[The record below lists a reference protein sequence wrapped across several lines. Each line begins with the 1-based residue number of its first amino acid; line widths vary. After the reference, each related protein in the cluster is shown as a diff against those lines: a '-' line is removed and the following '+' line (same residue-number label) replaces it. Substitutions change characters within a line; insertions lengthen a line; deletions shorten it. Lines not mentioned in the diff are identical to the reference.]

1 MALTAAAGTLGI
13 GRAFR
18 SIRPTNASTN
28 LDRISTMTVTL
39 MPLPYAEDAL
49 APSISADTLKVHHGA
64 HHKTYVDKVNAAIAG
79 TDLENKS
86 IEDITRAAKEQGKK
100 PLFNS
105 AAQTW
110 NHGFY
115 WYSLSPKKTAPSAAL
130 ASAIDS
136 AFGSMDEM
144 LAKLK
149 SEAVDHFASGWAWLV
164 ADGGKLKITSTH
176 DADTELLGGGNPL
189 LTIDVWEH
197 AYYIDVKNK
206 RPDYVSA
213 VLGNLINWD
222 FASENFARGTPWVYP
237 A

>member
-1 MALTAAAGTLGI
+1 
-13 GRAFR
+13 
-18 SIRPTNASTN
+18 
-28 LDRISTMTVTL
+28 MTVTL
-39 MPLPYAEDAL
+39 MPLPYSEDAL
-49 APSISADTLKVHHGA
+49 APHISADTLKVHHGA
-64 HHKTYVDKVNAAIAG
+64 HHKTYVDKVVAAVAG
-79 TDLENKS
+79 TDLENAS
-86 IEDITRAAKEQGKK
+86 VEEITKAAQEQGKK

-115 WYSLSPKKTAPSAAL
+115 WYSLSPTKTEPSSAL

-149 SEAVDHFASGWAWLV
+149 QESVDHFASGWGWLV
-164 ADGGKLKITSTH
+164 DDGGTLKVISTH
-176 DADTELLGGGNPL
+176 DADTAWLHGVNPL

-206 RPDYVSA
+206 RPDYVTA
-213 VLGNLINWD
+213 VLGNLLNWE
-222 FASENFARGTPWVYP
+222 FASENFDRGTTWVYP
-237 A
+237 S

>member
-1 MALTAAAGTLGI
+1 MPVIL
-13 GRAFR
+13 
-18 SIRPTNASTN
+18 S
-28 LDRISTMTVTL
+28 
-39 MPLPYAEDAL
+39 PLPYPEDAL
-49 APSISADTLKVHHGA
+49 APHISADTLRVHHGA

-79 TDLENKS
+79 TELETAS
-86 IEDITRAAKEQGKK
+86 VEDITKAAKEQGKK

-115 WYSLSPKKTAPSAAL
+115 WSSLAPEKSTPSTAL

-136 AFGSMDEM
+136 AFGSLDEM

-149 SEAVDHFASGWAWLV
+149 QESVDHFASGWGWLV
-164 ADGGKLKITSTH
+164 DEGGTLKVISTH
-176 DADTELLGGGNPL
+176 DADTAWLYGVNPL

-206 RPDYVSA
+206 RPDYVTA
-213 VLGNLINWD
+213 VLGNLLNWE